1 MQTFNV
7 MSLMQILT
15 SGFKMA
21 SGWQHLT
28 TSWNLSLNMLEEKE
42 KRLEFLKYTE
52 IDRQHGNQKL
62 SNFL

>member
-15 SGFKMA
+15 FGLKMA

-28 TSWNLSLNMLEEKE
+28 TSCNSSLNMLEDKE
-42 KRLEFLKYTE
+42 KKTRILKQGLT
-52 IDRQHGNQKL
+52 GNVVTK
-62 SNFL
+62 S